1 MLANQWVKPDLVSG
15 CRTLGSQSQ
24 GQPVGGQ
31 GRFMT
36 WLAVESGVSYSW
48 CQPTGTWDQI
58 PGQLGE
64 GFKVSQSW
72 Y

>member
-1 MLANQWVKPDLVSG
+1 MLANQCVKPDLVSLAAG
-15 CRTLGSQSQ
+15 PWGSQSQ

-31 GRFMT
+31 GQFMT
-36 WLAVESGVSYSW
+36 WLAVESGVSYSL

-64 GFKVSQSW
+64 GFKVSQS
-72 Y
+72 